1 MISTINLNTRNIDVT
16 KLIFSKK
23 IVTRNNIMR
32 NYIKIISIINI
43 NRKINRKIYALK
55 LIT

>member
-1 MISTINLNTRNIDVT
+1 M
-16 KLIFSKK
+16 
-23 IVTRNNIMR
+23 RNNIMR

>member
-1 MISTINLNTRNIDVT
+1 MRS
-16 KLIFSKK
+16 
-23 IVTRNNIMR
+23 NIMR

>member
-23 IVTRNNIMR
+23 IVMSINEKQYYEKLYKNNF
-32 NYIKIISIINI
+32 NNKYKS
-43 NRKINRKIYALK
+43 
-55 LIT
+55 